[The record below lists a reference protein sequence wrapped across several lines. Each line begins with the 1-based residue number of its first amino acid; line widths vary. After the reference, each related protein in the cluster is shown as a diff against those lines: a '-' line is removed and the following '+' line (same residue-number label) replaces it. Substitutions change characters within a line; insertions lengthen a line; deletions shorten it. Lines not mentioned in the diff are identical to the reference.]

1 MQENNPFQ
9 TNDTTGGMDFF
20 SVIGAKQDIDMDTS
34 ETSSYASSD
43 TEHITPAEVE
53 AINTEI
59 NVTSAIII
67 PEEPA

>member
-1 MQENNPFQ
+1 
-9 TNDTTGGMDFF
+9 
-20 SVIGAKQDIDMDTS
+20 MDTS

-43 TEHITPAEVE
+43 TENITPAEVE

-59 NVTSAIII
+59 NVTSAIIL